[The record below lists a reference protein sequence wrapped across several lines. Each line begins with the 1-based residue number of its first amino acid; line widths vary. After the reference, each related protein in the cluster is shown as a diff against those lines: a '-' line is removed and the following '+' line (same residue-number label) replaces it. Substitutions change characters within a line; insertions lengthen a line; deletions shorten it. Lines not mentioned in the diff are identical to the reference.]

1 MKYGTHKLRHELK
14 YNISTADY
22 YELRARAAAFMQRDR
37 HGEDGKYFIRSL
49 YLDDI
54 FCSDYHQKMDG
65 WSRRRKYR
73 IRVYDLSDEVIK
85 FEVKDKY
92 DSYIS
97 KVSSRITRGQYRKIA
112 DGDFSFVSDMLF
124 DNTDKG
130 RHKALR
136 IGYMVLPPLLLAQ
149 LRADRT
155 GCGVP
160 TLEQYTLRE
169 FMRQG
174 YFEKHVNRMRMCY
187 RSRRRELIELLRPYS
202 ERLHP
207 VGAQAG
213 TYLLVRVD
221 SAPDDLALCAKALE
235 VGVRVWP
242 ISPCFMGPVPE
253 EYRAA
258 VLLGYG
264 NLSSGQM
271 RRGVELLAKAWS
283 L

>member
-1 MKYGTHKLRHELK
+1 MKNAFLTVVFGAVALVAGCAGYTWGTSVPEEYRTVSVPVFENLTE
-14 YNISTADY
+14 IS
-22 YELRARAAAFMQRDR
+22 EI
-37 HGEDGKYFIRSL
+37 GPI
-49 YLDDI
+49 
-54 FCSDYHQKMDG
+54 
-65 WSRRRKYR
+65 
-73 IRVYDLSDEVIK
+73 
-85 FEVKDKY
+85 
-92 DSYIS
+92 
-97 KVSSRITRGQYRKIA
+97 VS
-112 DGDFSFVSDMLF
+112 
-124 DNTDKG
+124 
-130 RHKALR
+130 
-136 IGYMVLPPLLLAQ
+136 
-149 LRADRT
+149 
-155 GCGVP
+155 
-160 TLEQYTLRE
+160 QYTLRE

-221 SAPDDLALCAKALE
+221 SEPDDLALCAKALE
-235 VGVRVWP
+235 AGVRVWP

-264 NLSSGQM
+264 NLSREQM
-271 RRGVELLAKAWS
+271 RRGVELLAKAWA